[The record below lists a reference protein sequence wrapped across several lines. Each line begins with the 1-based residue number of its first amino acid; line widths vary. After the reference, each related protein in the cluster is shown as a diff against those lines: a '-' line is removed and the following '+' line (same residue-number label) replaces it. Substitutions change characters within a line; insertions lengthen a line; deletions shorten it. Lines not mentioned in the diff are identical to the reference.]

1 MKPDRILGQLDKM
14 VASGRI
20 TEAEAARLRATAG
33 TPEFDAAM
41 GAVRARHAG
50 AQMEG
55 AIRSGEMTQEEAD
68 ADLERLRRGEHPKG
82 LRARLAKHR
91 PRTH

>member
-20 TEAEAARLRATAG
+20 TEPEAAHLRATAG
-33 TPEFDAAM
+33 TPEFDTAM

-50 AQMEG
+50 AKMEG

-68 ADLERLRRGEHPKG
+68 ANLERLRRGEHPKG

>member
-14 VASGRI
+14 VAAGRI
-20 TEAEAARLRATAG
+20 TESEAAHLRATAG

-41 GAVRARHAG
+41 GAVRSRHAG

-55 AIRSGEMTQEEAD
+55 AIDSGAMTQVEAD
-68 ADLERLRRGEHPKG
+68 AYLERLRRGEHPKG

>member
-1 MKPDRILGQLDKM
+1 MKPDRVLAQLDKM
-14 VASGRI
+14 VAAGRI
-20 TEAEAARLRATAG
+20 TESEAARLRATAG

-50 AQMEG
+50 AQMEE
-55 AIRSGEMTQEEAD
+55 AIRSGEMTQVEAD
-68 ADLERLRRGEHPKG
+68 ANLERLRRGEHPKG

>member
-1 MKPDRILGQLDKM
+1 MNPDRILEQLDKM
-14 VASGRI
+14 VAAGRI
-20 TEAEAARLRATAG
+20 TESEAAHLRATAG

-41 GAVRARHAG
+41 GAVRARHAE
-50 AQMEG
+50 AKMDV
-55 AIRSGEMTQEEAD
+55 AIRSGEMTQEDAD
-68 ADLERLRRGEHPKG
+68 ANLERLRRGEHPTG

>member
-14 VASGRI
+14 VAAGRI
-20 TEAEAARLRATAG
+20 TESEAERLRATAG

-50 AQMEG
+50 AQMDG
-55 AIRSGEMTQEEAD
+55 AIRSGEMTQEAAD
-68 ADLERLRRGEHPKG
+68 AYLERLRRGEHPKG